1 MITYTFTCPLEKCG
15 QIMTNHE
22 VNSDKAVKDL
32 VMQAKAHLQVVHP
45 DIHKTDEEI
54 DADIRAH
61 MVVVES

>member
-1 MITYTFTCPLEKCG
+1 
-15 QIMTNHE
+15 MTNHE